1 MRAGRVRVLRERLP
15 ELRAETLLV
24 FLFAS
29 KECEECASSGQP
41 PGFFRKEGKEND
53 RGEGPTDETRVDGR
67 TSDPRR
73 RRVKTH
79 VRAR

>member
-1 MRAGRVRVLRERLP
+1 VRAGRVRVLRERLP

-29 KECEECASSGQP
+29 KECEECASLGQP
-41 PGFFRKEGKEND
+41 PPGLEEKKTTEGTHRRD
-53 RGEGPTDETRVDGR
+53 PGRRTDERP
-67 TSDPRR
+67 S

>member
-1 MRAGRVRVLRERLP
+1 VRAGRVRVLRERLP

-41 PGFFRKEGKEND
+41 PGFGGKEND
-53 RGEGPTDETRVDGR
+53 RGDPQGPTDETRVDGR

>member
-1 MRAGRVRVLRERLP
+1 VRVLRERLP

-29 KECEECASSGQP
+29 KECEECASLGQP
-41 PGFFRKEGKEND
+41 PGLEEKKTTEG
-53 RGEGPTDETRVDGR
+53 GPTDETRVDGR

-73 RRVKTH
+73 RRVTTH